1 MARTTVLSIPALTWT
16 QITNDDVTTITFQN
30 RSEYDCYVAVTT
42 DETAP
47 TDLSTAVKYGPG
59 QGENSMTLSSAFDG
73 TSGADRVW
81 VYARDPIDFFV
92 SHA

>member
-30 RSEYDCYVAVTT
+30 RSEYDCYIAVTT
-42 DETAP
+42 DTNAP

-59 QGENSMTLSSAFDG
+59 QGENSLTLSTAFDG

-81 VYARDPIDFFV
+81 VYARDPLDFFV